1 MAPIADKQN
10 PELSHAVRE
19 LQLAAKSHDAAIWGA
34 VAQRLGRARHQTNP
48 VNVGHLDRLLEEQEV
63 AVVPGKLLA
72 EGRITKPITVAAFRC
87 SPAARTKIQAA
98 GGTVLTIHELIRSKP
113 DGAGVRIFG

>member
-1 MAPIADKQN
+1 MAPILDKQN

-19 LQLAAKSHDAAIWGA
+19 LQIAAKANDAAIWGA

-48 VNVGHLDRLLEEQEV
+48 VNVGHLDRLVQGEEV
-63 AVVPGKLLA
+63 VVVPGKLLA
-72 EGRITKPITVAAFRC
+72 DGAISKPITVAAFRC
-87 SPAARTKIQAA
+87 SPAARSKIQAA
-98 GGTVLTIHELIRSKP
+98 GGTVLTIHELIKSKP